1 MSALEPLSVSALNA
15 QIKSLL
21 EATFVEV
28 FFQGEIS
35 NFTLHKASGHLYFSL
50 KDSQSSIR
58 CVMFKGNAKSL
69 RFSPENGAQVII
81 KGALSVYAPRGDYQ
95 VICHSLI
102 ESGSGSLSAQYEA
115 LKKRLESKG
124 YFAQNRKKPLPPF
137 PKKIA
142 LLTSLSGA
150 ALQDMKRVA
159 STRWSLTK
167 LVGFDTL
174 TQGTQAGAQ
183 IARNIAY
190 VDSFFGTDNAFDII
204 VIGRGGGSMED
215 LQGFNEEIVAEAI
228 FNARTPIVSAV
239 VHEIDFVISDFVAD
253 LRAPTP
259 SACMEM
265 ILPDRQEWLLRLDE
279 ICEQYDKYALESL
292 AKAQRLC
299 DHLLELY
306 QQVSYERTLSFA
318 SEQIGQLRALLDST
332 MAQILQAKAAI
343 LATQAQQYQHFPLLR
358 EREYALQSLAKE
370 LQALNP
376 KRLVRENFAQ
386 ILHNGKPATLASLQP
401 NAEIELCD
409 GQILAR
415 ARILDFP
422 PTLESSQ
429 I

>member
-124 YFAQNRKKPLPPF
+124 YFASKKPLPPF

-159 STRWSLTK
+159 STRWNLTK
-167 LVGFDTL
+167 LVALDTL
-174 TQGTQAGAQ
+174 TQGAQAGGH

-228 FNARTPIVSAV
+228 FNARTPVVSAV
-239 VHEIDFVISDFVAD
+239 GHEIDFVISDFVAD
-253 LRAPTP
+253 VRAPTP
-259 SACMEM
+259 SACMEI
-265 ILPDRQEWLLRLDE
+265 ILPDRREWLLRLDE
-279 ICEQYDKYALESL
+279 N
-292 AKAQRLC
+292 
-299 DHLLELY
+299 
-306 QQVSYERTLSFA
+306 
-318 SEQIGQLRALLDST
+318 LRAIRQ
-332 MAQILQAKAAI
+332 M
-343 LATQAQQYQHFPLLR
+343 
-358 EREYALQSLAKE
+358 
-370 LQALNP
+370 
-376 KRLVRENFAQ
+376 
-386 ILHNGKPATLASLQP
+386 
-401 NAEIELCD
+401 
-409 GQILAR
+409 R
-415 ARILDFP
+415 ARIP
-422 PTLESSQ
+422 SQSPTTLRSSPRALPASKL
-429 I
+429 

>member
-124 YFAQNRKKPLPPF
+124 YFTNKKPLPPF

-159 STRWSLTK
+159 STRWNLTK
-167 LVGFDTL
+167 LVALDTL
-174 TQGTQAGAQ
+174 TQGAQAGGH

-215 LQGFNEEIVAEAI
+215 LWGFNEEIVAEAI
-228 FNARTPIVSAV
+228 FNARTPVVSAV
-239 VHEIDFVISDFVAD
+239 GHEIDFVISDFVAD
-253 LRAPTP
+253 VRAPTP
-259 SACMEM
+259 SACMEI
-265 ILPDRQEWLLRLDE
+265 ILPDRREWLLRLDE
-279 ICEQYDKYALESL
+279 ICEQYDKCALESL

-318 SEQIGQLRALLDST
+318 SEQIGQLRALLDSA
-332 MAQILQAKAAI
+332 MAQIWTQKAAV
-343 LATQAQQYQHFPLLR
+343 LNAQALQYRQLPLLR

-370 LQALNP
+370 LQALDP
-376 KRLVRENFAQ
+376 KRLVRESFAQ

-401 NAEIELCD
+401 NTEIELCD

-415 ARILDFP
+415 ARILDFQ

-429 I
+429 

>member
-239 VHEIDFVISDFVAD
+239 GHEIDFVISDFVAD

-422 PTLESSQ
+422 PTLESS
-429 I
+429 

>member
-124 YFAQNRKKPLPPF
+124 YFAQNRKKPLPTF

-167 LVGFDTL
+167 LVALDTL
-174 TQGTQAGAQ
+174 TQGTQAGGH

-228 FNARTPIVSAV
+228 FNARTPVVSAV
-239 VHEIDFVISDFVAD
+239 GHEIDFVISDFVAD

-332 MAQILQAKAAI
+332 MAQMWKQKAAV
-343 LATQAQQYQHFPLLR
+343 LNAQALQYRQLPLLR

-401 NAEIELCD
+401 DAEIELCD

-422 PTLESSQ
+422 PTLESS
-429 I
+429 